1 MKKILSIIFLTAIT
15 LGILALLLYQLYIKP
30 LSEIKGLDKWYE
42 YIVAIV
48 IFSIIYVIIFLAIK
62 GVCKLIYKAVS
73 NLD

>member
-15 LGILALLLYQLYIKP
+15 LGILALLIYQLYIKP

-48 IFSIIYVIIFLAIK
+48 IFSIIYALIFFVIK
-62 GVCKLIYKAVS
+62 GVCKLIDKAVS

>member
-1 MKKILSIIFLTAIT
+1 MKKVLSIIFLTAIT
-15 LGILALLLYQLYIKP
+15 LGILALFIYQLYIKP

-48 IFSIIYVIIFLAIK
+48 IFSIIYAIIFFAIK
-62 GVCKLIYKAVS
+62 GVCKLIDKAVS